1 MNVAQAGR
9 RRAGRLAR
17 RFGASAG
24 IGVVLGTVALVAVAL
39 VIGIMVR
46 GSGAG
51 VVVER
56 GGEEAPKGAEPAQE
70 TEATDGGDEEAMA
83 CVVVVHV
90 DGAVRSPG
98 VYELEEGARVRDA
111 VQAAGGLAEGADTS
125 AMNLAALVSDAQKVY
140 VPHKGEEVPP
150 DLSTESGQGERAL
163 ININTASAEEL
174 DELPGVGESTA
185 RAIIEDREK
194 NGPFSSPEDLMR
206 VSGIGEKKFERLEAM
221 ICV

>member
-24 IGVVLGTVALVAVAL
+24 IGVALGTVALVAVAL

-56 GGEEAPKGAEPAQE
+56 GGEEAPNGAEPAQE

-125 AMNLAALVSDAQKVY
+125 AMNLAALVSDAQKV
-140 VPHKGEEVPP
+140 
-150 DLSTESGQGERAL
+150 
-163 ININTASAEEL
+163 NTATAEEL

-221 ICV
+221 VCV